1 MLPVESD
8 YSNTAF
14 KKPTFVRP
22 FFFIFLRFSQVKW
35 LLSISSTSG
44 LNSLGARTNVHMTK
58 DSHSTSFSLTQS
70 LEKIT
75 NCYWDKTLYDVN
87 LKKYIYFCMNCSFFI
102 LIQTIYMS
110 FSF

>member
-22 FFFIFLRFSQVKW
+22 FFIFLRFSQVKL
-35 LLSISSTSG
+35 LLSISSMSS

-58 DSHSTSFSLTQS
+58 DSHSTSFSLTKS

-75 NCYWDKTLYDVN
+75 NCYWDKTQYDVN
-87 LKKYIYFCMNCSFFI
+87 LKKYIYLCMNCSFFI
-102 LIQTIYMS
+102 LIQTIYM
-110 FSF
+110 